1 MGDELEPTW
10 VDYTFKTFY
19 CLRKGSENEEIA
31 VRRCGVK
38 RAFFFFFFKR
48 WEIVVDFLK
57 IYEPIISVQSLS
69 HV

>member
-19 CLRKGSENEEIA
+19 CLRKGSENGEIA

-38 RAFFFFFFKR
+38 RAFFFFLKMGDSGGFFKN
-48 WEIVVDFLK
+48 I
-57 IYEPIISVQSLS
+57 
-69 HV
+69 

>member
-19 CLRKGSENEEIA
+19 CLRKGSENGEIA

-38 RAFFFFFFKR
+38 RAFFFFFLKMGDSGGFFKN
-48 WEIVVDFLK
+48 I
-57 IYEPIISVQSLS
+57 
-69 HV
+69 